1 MHRRH
6 QVYPL
11 LKSDM
16 QKLAKE
22 SKMDNFLFGKTFMEK
37 CKINQTI
44 NKSAVE
50 LQVSKVPASSQIF
63 NRSHLNWQ
71 RPKTSVR
78 FSEKSVCTKQE
89 KGASNTREKQKAMEI
104 IEREPSQIQLPKPTN
119 SVEVNVNNIALFA
132 GRLSIFKNLGN
143 L

>member
-1 MHRRH
+1 
-6 QVYPL
+6 
-11 LKSDM
+11 M

-78 FSEKSVCTKQE
+78 FRKSQFLLNK
-89 KGASNTREKQKAMEI
+89 R
-104 IEREPSQIQLPKPTN
+104 REPRIQERNRNQWRSSRGNLARYNYRNRQIQ
-119 SVEVNVNNIALFA
+119 
-132 GRLSIFKNLGN
+132 
-143 L
+143 